1 MNKTSSDCL
10 FPEILGLET
19 RQQNRAE
26 QAMSSILRAFSAGL
40 FCLFL
45 GALAAS
51 AQEFGTINFDFD
63 SDQLDAESRQE
74 VAEIAE
80 RLSATSSYKP
90 TVVVGYTDAVGTS
103 AYNLDLGQR
112 RAKAVADALVA
123 AGVPV
128 DRIGAVSSRGKA
140 DLLVTVATA
149 ERRNRRVTVR
159 LGDIL
164 AACQNY
170 RNVAL
175 SQNAVGQELQND
187 LSLRLTEAVEHY
199 SKLTASGAN
208 GPAFQMAGAAREDCG
223 QAVGYDVSSVRKLE
237 YSKRCFCSSARMRT
251 ALGS

>member
-1 MNKTSSDCL
+1 M
-10 FPEILGLET
+10 
-19 RQQNRAE
+19 
-26 QAMSSILRAFSAGL
+26 
-40 FCLFL
+40 FL
-45 GALAAS
+45 ASFAAS

-63 SDQLDAESRQE
+63 SDQLDSQSRQE

-128 DRIGAVSSRGKA
+128 DRIGAVSSRGKE
-140 DLLVTVATA
+140 DLLIEVRTA
-149 ERRNRRVTVR
+149 ERLNRRVTVR

-164 AACQNY
+164 AACTSY

-175 SQNAVGQELQND
+175 SQNAVGEELQND
-187 LSLRLTEAVEHY
+187 LSLRLTEAVEQY
-199 SKLTASGAN
+199 TRLTASGSN

-223 QAVGYDVSSVRKLE
+223 QAVGYNTTSVRKLE